1 MSVPVWCCEGGGIS
15 PWDISPS
22 LGIMESLTPVNVRQ
36 LSYLVPLLD
45 HCPMIISCEYTFSSL
60 EVGIYGQAA

>member
-22 LGIMESLTPVNVRQ
+22 LGIMESLTPVHFVECAPT
-36 LSYLVPLLD
+36 V
-45 HCPMIISCEYTFSSL
+45 ISSS
-60 EVGIYGQAA
+60 IA